1 MELNTTVTDDNDK
14 YYLFRS
20 NTIEW
25 DIQLGPYNNRDFKV
39 SFFVR
44 GELNAFLSGFWNMLM
59 TPDPDIPDSHGPGIM
74 RNSTDFEVRFLLDN
88 SNFWT

>member
-1 MELNTTVTDDNDK
+1 MIGVQTAYIAT
-14 YYLFRS
+14 
-20 NTIEW
+20 
-25 DIQLGPYNNRDFKV
+25 
-39 SFFVR
+39 